1 MKTNNY
7 VYNYGFL
14 CDWMKANPQILR
26 RKLLES
32 LEIQDYGTLGKW
44 INGATMMPMAQ
55 MMKFCNAWSVP
66 ITAFFFDEQAGD
78 DDIFSPITPQS
89 KIEPDGGWPKIKRKN
104 GMKVCDPRT
113 TVHRNSNLPNY
124 VRTAKTRK
132 YTSNDVQT
140 MVNGTSGKA
149 QTEIPSMERIRYL
162 DIIEKQNEK
171 IDVQTVVNGTSG
183 KAQTE
188 IPSME
193 RMRYLDIIEKQ
204 NEKITD
210 LVNEIN
216 KLHRQ
221 LQAKHNA
228 HYEQEPTVLPMVAEN
243 DLIE

>member
-1 MKTNNY
+1 
-7 VYNYGFL
+7 
-14 CDWMKANPQILR
+14 
-26 RKLLES
+26 
-32 LEIQDYGTLGKW
+32 
-44 INGATMMPMAQ
+44 
-55 MMKFCNAWSVP
+55 
-66 ITAFFFDEQAGD
+66 
-78 DDIFSPITPQS
+78 
-89 KIEPDGGWPKIKRKN
+89 
-104 GMKVCDPRT
+104 MKVCDPRT

-140 MVNGTSGKA
+140 M
-149 QTEIPSMERIRYL
+149 
-162 DIIEKQNEK
+162 
-171 IDVQTVVNGTSG
+171 VNGTSG